1 MSPRYLI
8 CVIICLL
15 ISEMRVK
22 RESQVFGQILSTR
35 DWQKLTKIVTKL
47 TSFVKAAACPR

>member
-35 DWQKLTKIVTKL
+35 DLQKLTKIVTKL